1 MLSELKNELVGL
13 LNELP
18 ENQLVCLT
26 SGNISA
32 RDKETGL
39 IVIKPSGVPYKQIK
53 ENHMVVLDLDGEI
66 VEGDCKPSSD
76 TQSHLYIYKHRND
89 VNGIAHTHSKYATT
103 FAALGKNIPVFITET
118 AEEFGGNIPCSEFV
132 LIGDN
137 EIGRQVVKYGKSCNV
152 VLLKKHGVFSFGDSP
167 KKALDLAILAENSA
181 QIAWLILQ
189 IGNPDEISEEDIN
202 ALYYRQQNIYGQ

>member
-1 MLSELKNELVGL
+1 MLSELKNELIGL